1 MPRCPRTPLNTQ
13 TFSAAES
20 ECFEKKTTFV
30 EKDQDFSFI
39 TQRNSKA
46 KPRIIEHPA
55 PTNPAYHEYR
65 FCHPTQPRSRIM
77 NATFSELKQTLNAWT
92 PYGDN
97 DSSKYSSVSFDLDDE
112 RDILQKSLLDSEN
125 LRHMKLI
132 KVSETENKKLLK
144 VVIFDVTKQIFLLR
158 TSLEKEECKEHYPKP
173 LKNPSQHPEWCV
185 DLSTL
190 LSSGEFWSELKVL
203 INSM

>member
-1 MPRCPRTPLNTQ
+1 
-13 TFSAAES
+13 
-20 ECFEKKTTFV
+20 
-30 EKDQDFSFI
+30 
-39 TQRNSKA
+39 
-46 KPRIIEHPA
+46 
-55 PTNPAYHEYR
+55 
-65 FCHPTQPRSRIM
+65 
-77 NATFSELKQTLNAWT
+77 ELKQTLNAWT

>member
-1 MPRCPRTPLNTQ
+1 
-13 TFSAAES
+13 
-20 ECFEKKTTFV
+20 
-30 EKDQDFSFI
+30 
-39 TQRNSKA
+39 
-46 KPRIIEHPA
+46 
-55 PTNPAYHEYR
+55 
-65 FCHPTQPRSRIM
+65 M

-97 DSSKYSSVSFDLDDE
+97 DSSKYISVSFDLDDE

-125 LRHMKLI
+125 IRHMKLI
-132 KVSETENKKLLK
+132 KVSETYNKKVLK

-158 TSLEKEECKEHYPKP
+158 TSLAKKECKEHYPKP
-173 LKNPSQHPEWCV
+173 LKNPSQHPEWCI